1 MPSLAKQKSPE
12 GLNAYPIS
20 SINLLV
26 LTCPGQVKH
35 YMNLVETVQKKLAGT
50 TTFPTLLNFRRRWLM
65 GSLVLLALSSQLS
78 LGWLTALG
86 CNQFSDYGLVAMFV
100 SAGSGLIFAFVGS
113 LILYYRP
120 DNRVGL
126 LCLWTGIGLPTLAVI
141 DLYIHCGLAGQL
153 AAPGLAYLTWVTYSF
168 GVVLIILPMFIL
180 LPMLYPN
187 GQFLSSHW
195 RRLTVAGLI
204 IIAVTSMGMGLLP
217 DFSQDNAFEAK
228 WPVANPF
235 GRSDLPDW
243 WYPTFRTVL
252 SLTVISLS
260 VAGIV
265 AMVVRWKRSVGDERQ
280 QMKWLAYF
288 MATAV
293 AVQLLVFE
301 LPGAFFYPQL
311 FRTVWYELI
320 ILIVFWGYPLI
331 IGIAVLKYRLYA
343 VDLVINRTLVY
354 GGLTA
359 VIIVFYVVTVGSLS
373 LLFHAQNNLL
383 ISLLA
388 TGLVA
393 VFFQPIRERYQRAV
407 NRLMFG
413 ERDDP
418 YQVLSRLGRRLQET
432 AVPDHLLPA
441 ITQTISQALKLPYVA
456 VALHTADGERRL
468 TALTGQPS
476 TVTEEWPLLYRG
488 ELAGWLIVAPRS
500 PQEQF
505 TKRERQLLADIAGQA
520 GAAAYAVR
528 LTTALQRSR
537 ERLVLAGEEERR
549 RIRRDLH
556 DGLGPTLASQTF
568 KLDAALELLATDPAA
583 AANLLLSLKSQNQS
597 LIAGIRRLVYALR
610 PPSLDELGLLVA
622 LQVHISQMSLGNN
635 GLKVTVAA
643 APDPLPPLPAA
654 VEVAAYRIALEGLTN
669 VVRHAQANQC
679 HIFLELA
686 SASLII
692 TIRDDGL
699 GVSAGVRPG
708 VGLTSMRERAEE
720 LGGHFVMTTNSG
732 KGTQI
737 TATLP
742 LLEVNKATLPQ
753 LPLVMGIITEAAAW
767 LVAKGIDQW
776 PSPPNDHWWRR
787 IERYIANGELYL
799 ATLNGET
806 IGTIRLTWSDPYWP
820 TETNAGYVHTL
831 AIRNQAHGLKIGT
844 TLLLWAMDESRRQ
857 GKQFLRLDCPIHNQ
871 RIRAYYEELGFT
883 FCRSVED
890 HDYAAALYEIELSGK
905 P

>member
-1 MPSLAKQKSPE
+1 
-12 GLNAYPIS
+12 
-20 SINLLV
+20 
-26 LTCPGQVKH
+26 
-35 YMNLVETVQKKLAGT
+35 MNLVEVARKMSLSEQAIAR
-50 TTFPTLLNFRRRWLM
+50 PQRLL
-65 GSLVLLALSSQLS
+65 LVLWVVVATAFLAIFVTDLWLS
-78 LGWLTALG
+78 
-86 CNQFSDYGLVAMFV
+86 YPM
-100 SAGSGLIFAFVGS
+100 
-113 LILYYRP
+113 
-120 DNRVGL
+120 
-126 LCLWTGIGLPTLAVI
+126 
-141 DLYIHCGLAGQL
+141 L
-153 AAPGLAYLTWVTYSF
+153 AAPCTGEACHYQAIGTAEAAVLATWGLPVPAYALYML
-168 GVVLIILPMFIL
+168 GVSVLPVLFFTALAALML
-180 LPMLYPN
+180 GRLYPPRESLFYSLTLIVIPVVAITSFDVVADAFPRLTIPIQLIVIV
-187 GQFLSSHW
+187 GHLLLMSLFLVFPRSRFEPRWTAIIPVFSAFFGLYPLFFAESFSFSIAQPYFLLLILAAAIIVYRY
-195 RRLTVAGLI
+195 RRLFNDSERLQT
-204 IIAVTSMGMGLLP
+204 
-217 DFSQDNAFEAK
+217 K
-228 WPVANPF
+228 W
-235 GRSDLPDW
+235 
-243 WYPTFRTVL
+243 
-252 SLTVISLS
+252 VIL
-260 VAGIV
+260 G
-265 AMVVRWKRSVGDERQ
+265 
-280 QMKWLAYF
+280 
-288 MATAV
+288 
-293 AVQLLVFE
+293 
-301 LPGAFFYPQL
+301 
-311 FRTVWYELI
+311 
-320 ILIVFWGYPLI
+320 ILIFFVGVPIWSYTFEIAAPAPGQARLLTTLGGWTLCIITTMALPAAIFIAILRDRLWDIDLI
-331 IGIAVLKYRLYA
+331 L
-343 VDLVINRTLVY
+343 NRTLVY
-354 GGLTA
+354 GGVTV
-359 VIIVFYVVTVGSLS
+359 VILLIYAVTVGGLS
-373 LLFHAQNNLL
+373 LLWHSQNNLFV
-383 ISLLA
+383 SLLA
-388 TGLVA
+388 TGFIA
-393 VFFQPIRERYQRAV
+393 VLFQPLRERLQRSV
-407 NRLMFG
+407 NRFMFG

-418 YQVLSRLGRRLQET
+418 YKVLSRLGRQLQET
-432 AVPDHLLPA
+432 AVPGHLLPA
-441 ITQTISQALKLPYVA
+441 ITQTIRQTLKLPYVA
-456 VALHTADGERRL
+456 VALNTADGERRL

-476 TVTEEWPLLYRG
+476 TVTEEWPLLHQG
-488 ELAGWLIVAPRS
+488 ELVGWLIVAPRS

-505 TKRERQLLADIAGQA
+505 TDRERQLLADIAGQA

-568 KLDAALELLATDPAA
+568 KLDAALELLETDPNA

-597 LIAGIRRLVYALR
+597 LIADIRRLVYALR

-679 HIFLELA
+679 DIFLELA

-699 GVSAGVRPG
+699 GLSAGTRSG

-720 LGGHFVMTTNSG
+720 LGGNFVMTTDNG

-742 LLEVNKATLPQ
+742 LLEVNKATPTQ

-776 PSPPNDHWWRR
+776 PSPPNDHWRRR
-787 IERYIANGELYL
+787 IERHIANGELYL
-799 ATLNGET
+799 ATLNGEA

-820 TETNAGYVHTL
+820 EETNAGYVHTL

-857 GKQFLRLDCPIHNQ
+857 GKQFLRLDCPLHNQ

-905 P
+905 L